1 MSPHMNMAENQ
12 LSAIADRSLAGR
24 GSASSGIERMHPLL
38 TTRIERQFSREAV
51 TFNPAP

>member
-24 GSASSGIERMHPLL
+24 GSALSDIERRHPLL
-38 TTRIERQFSREAV
+38 TKRIEIHFSREAV